1 MVPEYE
7 DEGDAGVVTV
17 TQPKQKTK
25 RPPLYKVLMHNDDYT
40 TREFVVWVL
49 ESVFQ
54 KTEPEAIRIMMH
66 VHMNG
71 VGVAGIYTREI
82 AETKAAK
89 TERMAREQEF
99 PLRLTVEP
107 EEQD

>member
-7 DEGDAGVVTV
+7 DEGDAGTVTV

-54 KTEPEAIRIMMH
+54 KTEPEAIRVMMH

-71 VGVAGIYTREI
+71 VGVAGIYTRDI